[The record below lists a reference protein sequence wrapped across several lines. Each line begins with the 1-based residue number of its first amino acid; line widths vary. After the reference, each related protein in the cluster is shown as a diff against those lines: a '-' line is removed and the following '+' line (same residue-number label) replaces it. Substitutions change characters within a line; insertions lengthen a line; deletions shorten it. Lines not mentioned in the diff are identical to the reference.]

1 MGIINAVQG
10 PPNHREG
17 QKAGPG
23 GEGVR
28 GRVSHRTNGEG
39 DGGPGGQID
48 TNKILTYNEPATLNL
63 RFK

>member
-10 PPNHREG
+10 PPTTEKDRRLAWVG
-17 QKAGPG
+17 RVQ
-23 GEGVR
+23 